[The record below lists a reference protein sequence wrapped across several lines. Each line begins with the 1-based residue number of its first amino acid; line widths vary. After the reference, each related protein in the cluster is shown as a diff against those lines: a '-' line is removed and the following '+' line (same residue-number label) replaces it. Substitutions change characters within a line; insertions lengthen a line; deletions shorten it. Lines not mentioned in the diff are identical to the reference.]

1 MPVDKVA
8 PLLSSMKDS
17 VPQHGLLQHSQKFMK
32 EVDPSEV
39 RQTPVITGDSLDFA
53 VLCAFRRLPHQKLA

>member
-1 MPVDKVA
+1 MPVDKGS

-17 VPQHGLLQHSQKFMK
+17 VPQHGLLQHSPKFMK

-39 RQTPVITGDSLDFA
+39 RQTPVITGDS
-53 VLCAFRRLPHQKLA
+53 